1 MTVIKIVLVY
11 KNRLNLSIRQ
21 IAFYFAASLIRFPTP
36 KPVPLTKPQT
46 STTVT
51 SSTAPSYATEYQNTA
66 PVYSTI
72 DTVRTSSTSTIDTK
86 PVNTLCGSKTLLVC
100 NKSNMVKIIPI
111 CLKDKSSGTLRGMP
125 QKVSEDLISSS
136 SRISSSAS
144 SDQSSLEGHPTN
156 QVLQLTSQSCLISNN
171 QAFQKLDNPL
181 DPSSTPAKESSEE
194 DSQCSIMSHENVIF
208 TDHSYTFEMK
218 ITPSEKHIDVSK
230 DSSDPAN
237 NSGYHM
243 LLKDVLDL
251 GFEQAEGCGTSG
263 AILGNE
269 SGEESK
275 AGSHLVKE
283 EMDSDYTELTE
294 DSDMYNDTD
303 SSQFSDKEDLFADTV
318 SE

>member
-1 MTVIKIVLVY
+1 
-11 KNRLNLSIRQ
+11 
-21 IAFYFAASLIRFPTP
+21 
-36 KPVPLTKPQT
+36 
-46 STTVT
+46 
-51 SSTAPSYATEYQNTA
+51 
-66 PVYSTI
+66 
-72 DTVRTSSTSTIDTK
+72 
-86 PVNTLCGSKTLLVC
+86 
-100 NKSNMVKIIPI
+100 
-111 CLKDKSSGTLRGMP
+111 MP
-125 QKVSEDLISSS
+125 QKVSEDL
-136 SRISSSAS
+136 ISSSAS

-230 DSSDPAN
+230 DSSDSAN

-263 AILGNE
+263 VVLGN
-269 SGEESK
+269 EESK

-318 SE
+318 SD